1 MANAQFVP
9 IIEPVKEAL
18 NGLDRT
24 LKAICDANG
33 KAIVIVNPDYGDHAS
48 DGTDISKLLQDNF
61 GDKKTISAG
70 VLLKESMS
78 ADIAYQ
84 YYETHKDHS
93 PVFIHAG
100 FTEPKVLADK
110 LQRAQIAAPHVFVEK
125 YCGKLY
131 WRHFKG
137 SQRVLIRDGF
147 VRRKNA
153 DYPPVEKFSDLHV
166 TFEEEGMNGFGDFL
180 VVGDDYSEGGGPAYA
195 VAIHLTHIDPDKDDV
210 MYVYHF
216 LSTTNDTPT
225 DPAGKFSQALEKLIA
240 KLNSGA
246 SHLVEG
252 SSIAEFR
259 ELHEKKHF
267 PGLGHVK
274 KLAMKHHLETLAD
287 FLS

>member
-1 MANAQFVP
+1 MYHPYFRGKQFELLAIRETAGLMANAQFVP

-137 SQRVLIRDGF
+137 SQRVLIRDVSYGA
-147 VRRKNA
+147 RTQTILRLKN
-153 DYPPVEKFSDLHV
+153 
-166 TFEEEGMNGFGDFL
+166 
-180 VVGDDYSEGGGPAYA
+180 
-195 VAIHLTHIDPDKDDV
+195 
-210 MYVYHF
+210 
-216 LSTTNDTPT
+216 
-225 DPAGKFSQALEKLIA
+225 SQIFM
-240 KLNSGA
+240 
-246 SHLVEG
+246 SHL
-252 SSIAEFR
+252 R
-259 ELHEKKHF
+259 KK
-267 PGLGHVK
+267 
-274 KLAMKHHLETLAD
+274 A
-287 FLS
+287 